1 MAAENGFEL
10 ARVGGEGEEQEEA
23 EQVKGCLSKFIDDGS
38 VESHRYYLSRRTT
51 LEMLRDR
58 GYSIPSSEIDLSLSQ
73 FRHMHGHSPDPD
85 RLRLSLTH
93 ATNPSKRI
101 LVIFCGPGSV
111 KVTAIRNIAGQI
123 VNRDTLGGLILIV
136 ESHVTSQAL
145 KAVDLFSFKVEIF
158 QVDNIKLHV
167 VFLAGLVDT
176 VFIID
181 LCALKSYHVEQ
192 TYITD
197 LLVNITKHV
206 LKPKHQVLT
215 DRQKKNLLKKFNIEE
230 KQLPRML
237 KTDAIAR
244 YYGLERGQVVKVTYS
259 GEITQMHVTYR
270 CVW

>member
-1 MAAENGFEL
+1 MAAENGFQWE
-10 ARVGGEGEEQEEA
+10 RVGGELAEQEGAEQEET
-23 EQVKGCLSKFIDDGS
+23 EQVKGCLSKFIDDGT

-51 LEMLRDR
+51 LEMLKDR
-58 GYSIPSSEIDLSLSQ
+58 GYSIPSNEIDLSLSQ

-85 RLRLSLTH
+85 RLRLSLAH

-101 LVIFCGPGSV
+101 LVIFCGPGVV

-123 VNRDTLGGLILIV
+123 VNRDTLSGLILIV
-136 ESHVTSQAL
+136 ENHVTSQAL
-145 KAVDLFSFKVEIF
+145 KAVGLFSFKVEIF
-158 QVDNIKLHV
+158 Q
-167 VFLAGLVDT
+167 
-176 VFIID
+176 
-181 LCALKSYHVEQ
+181 
-192 TYITD
+192 ITD

-237 KTDAIAR
+237 QTDAIAR